1 MKLKIFYKILV
12 IFILAPSLQ
21 SKDLKEYKIA
31 YVDIVK
37 DIRYSNW
44 GVHPV
49 DIRSKYNKEKRPIA
63 GARLAIEDSKK
74 IQRLTKTN
82 FSLDYLR
89 FDDQKAFLNF
99 FKDKKLTEYNAILL
113 DSSKTEMNFLK
124 KVFKVNSNLLFF
136 NITESS
142 NDLRNNICLEN
153 FFHTFPS
160 TAMFTD
166 SISQYLI
173 KKKWNKVL
181 MLTGPLSEDKNFSNS
196 FKQSTKKF
204 GLKIIKEKF
213 FVNSNDPRVRDKNS
227 LAFLTKGK
235 KYNAVFISD
244 TDGEFALSIPNATM
258 YPALVTGSSGLI
270 ANTWHWSYL
279 RHGAP
284 QLNGRFER
292 LHNRRMESKDWS
304 AWIAIKTLVESILR
318 VQSINNNELIEF
330 ISSDNFKLD
339 GSKGISL
346 SYKKWSNQLR
356 QTILLTTSDNWV
368 TIKAP
373 LDDFQNN
380 NNNLDTLGI
389 SSKDITCNKGE

>member
-1 MKLKIFYKILV
+1 MFVRKIYI
-12 IFILAPSLQ
+12 IFIFFILTFSLK
-21 SKDLKEYKIA
+21 SNELKEYKIVL
-31 YVDIVK
+31 VDILK

-63 GARLAIEDSKK
+63 GAKLAIEDSKM
-74 IQRLTKTN
+74 IQRLTKTK
-82 FSLDYLR
+82 FTLDYLR
-89 FDDQKAFLNF
+89 FNDQKDFLAF
-99 FKDKKLTEYNAILL
+99 FKNKKPSRYNSILL
-113 DSSKTEMNFLK
+113 DSSKNEINILK
-124 KVFKVNSNLLFF
+124 EVFKENSKLLFF
-136 NITESS
+136 NITESD
-142 NDLRNNICLEN
+142 NDLRKNICLKN

-160 TAMFTD
+160 EAMLTD
-166 SISQYLI
+166 SIAQYLI

-181 MLTGPLSEDKNFSNS
+181 MLTGPLDEDKILSNS
-196 FKQSTKKF
+196 FKQSSKKF
-204 GLKIIKEKF
+204 GVKIIKEKL

-235 KYNAVFISD
+235 KYNTVFVSD
-244 TDGEFALSIPNATM
+244 IDGEFALSIPNATM
-258 YPALVTGSSGLI
+258 SPALVTGSSGLV
-270 ANTWHWSYL
+270 AKAWHWSYL

-292 LHNRRMESKDWS
+292 LNNRRMESKDWS
-304 AWIAIKTLVESILR
+304 AWIAIKTLVEAVLR
-318 VQSINNNELIEF
+318 VQSTNNDEIIEY
-330 ISSDNFKLD
+330 ITSNKLNLD

-346 SYKKWSNQLR
+346 SYKKKSNQLR

-380 NNNLDTLGI
+380 NNRLDTLGI
-389 SSKDITCNKGE
+389 SPKDITCN

>member
-1 MKLKIFYKILV
+1 MFLRKIYI
-12 IFILAPSLQ
+12 IFIFFILTFSLK
-21 SKDLKEYKIA
+21 SNELKEYKIVL
-31 YVDIVK
+31 VDILK

-63 GARLAIEDSKK
+63 GAKLAIEDSKM
-74 IQRLTKTN
+74 IQRLTKTK
-82 FSLDYLR
+82 FTLDYLR
-89 FDDQKAFLNF
+89 FNDQKDFLAF
-99 FKDKKLTEYNAILL
+99 FKNKKLSAYNALLL
-113 DSSKTEMNFLK
+113 DSSKNEINILK
-124 KVFKVNSNLLFF
+124 EVFKENSKLLFF
-136 NITESS
+136 NITESD
-142 NDLRNNICLEN
+142 NDLRKNICLKN

-160 TAMFTD
+160 EAMLTD
-166 SISQYLI
+166 SIAQYLI

-181 MLTGPLSEDKNFSNS
+181 MLTGPLDEDKFFSNS
-196 FKQSTKKF
+196 FKRSSRKF
-204 GLKIIKEKF
+204 GVKIIKENF

-235 KYNAVFISD
+235 KYNTVFVSD
-244 TDGEFALSIPNATM
+244 IDGEFALSIPNATM
-258 YPALVTGSSGLI
+258 SPALVTGSSGLV
-270 ANTWHWSYL
+270 AKAWHWSYL

-292 LHNRRMESKDWS
+292 LNNRRMESKDWS
-304 AWIAIKTLVESILR
+304 AWIAIKTLVEAVLR
-318 VQSINNNELIEF
+318 VQSTNNDEIIEY
-330 ISSDNFKLD
+330 ITSNNLNLD

-346 SYKKWSNQLR
+346 SYKKKSNQLR

-380 NNNLDTLGI
+380 NNRLDTLGI
-389 SSKDITCNKGE
+389 SPKDITCN

>member
-1 MKLKIFYKILV
+1 
-12 IFILAPSLQ
+12 
-21 SKDLKEYKIA
+21 
-31 YVDIVK
+31 
-37 DIRYSNW
+37 
-44 GVHPV
+44 
-49 DIRSKYNKEKRPIA
+49 
-63 GARLAIEDSKK
+63 
-74 IQRLTKTN
+74 
-82 FSLDYLR
+82 
-89 FDDQKAFLNF
+89 
-99 FKDKKLTEYNAILL
+99 
-113 DSSKTEMNFLK
+113 
-124 KVFKVNSNLLFF
+124 
-136 NITESS
+136 
-142 NDLRNNICLEN
+142 
-153 FFHTFPS
+153 
-160 TAMFTD
+160 
-166 SISQYLI
+166 
-173 KKKWNKVL
+173 
-181 MLTGPLSEDKNFSNS
+181 FSNS

-356 QTILLTTSDNWV
+356 QTILLTSSDNWV

>member
-1 MKLKIFYKILV
+1 MFVRKIYI
-12 IFILAPSLQ
+12 IFIFFILTFSLK
-21 SKDLKEYKIA
+21 SNELKEYKIVL
-31 YVDIVK
+31 VDILK

-63 GARLAIEDSKK
+63 GAKLAIEDSKM
-74 IQRLTKTN
+74 IQRLTKTK
-82 FSLDYLR
+82 FTLDYLR
-89 FDDQKAFLNF
+89 FNDQKDFLAF
-99 FKDKKLTEYNAILL
+99 FKNKKLNEYKAILL
-113 DSSKTEMNFLK
+113 DSSKNEINILK
-124 KVFKVNSNLLFF
+124 EVFKENSKLLFF
-136 NITESS
+136 NITESD
-142 NDLRNNICLEN
+142 NDLRKNICLKN

-160 TAMFTD
+160 EAMLTD
-166 SISQYLI
+166 SIAQYLI

-181 MLTGPLSEDKNFSNS
+181 MLTGPLDEDKILSNS
-196 FKQSTKKF
+196 FKQSSKKF
-204 GLKIIKEKF
+204 GVKIIKEKF

-235 KYNAVFISD
+235 KYNTVFVSD
-244 TDGEFALSIPNATM
+244 IDGEFALSIPNATM
-258 YPALVTGSSGLI
+258 SPALVTGSSGLV
-270 ANTWHWSYL
+270 AKAWHWSYL

-292 LHNRRMESKDWS
+292 LNNRRMESKDWS
-304 AWIAIKTLVESILR
+304 AWVAIKTLVEAVLR
-318 VQSINNNELIEF
+318 VQSTNNDEIIEY
-330 ISSDNFKLD
+330 ITSNKLNLD

-346 SYKKWSNQLR
+346 SYKKKSNQLR

-380 NNNLDTLGI
+380 NNRLDTLGI
-389 SSKDITCNKGE
+389 SPKDITCN